1 MLFGLSP
8 ATLQEKT
15 RAIQEHCINM
25 EVSHEH
31 SCGVCVTVSAN
42 RIKGLT
48 YDAEKHSHEQVK
60 DAINQCFEKWSNETK
75 EYFETNIDTI
85 LESVPK
91 IFRQELKNQLLGS

>member
-1 MLFGLSP
+1 MFGLDLS
-8 ATLQEKT
+8 ALQEKT
-15 RAIQEHCINM
+15 KNIQEHYINM

-31 SCGVCVTVSAN
+31 SSGVCVIVTAN
-42 RIKGLT
+42 KVKYL
-48 YDAEKHSHEQVK
+48 YFDVEKHSHEQVK

-91 IFRQELKNQLLGS
+91 VFRQELKNQLLGS

>member
-25 EVSHEH
+25 EVSHKHE
-31 SCGVCVTVSAN
+31 SGVCVIVTAN
-42 RIKGLT
+42 KIKHLE
-48 YDAEKHSHEQVK
+48 YDAEKHSPEQVK
-60 DAINQCFEKWSNETK
+60 EAINQCFEKWSNETK

-91 IFRQELKNQLLGS
+91 VFRQELKNQLLGS